1 METVL
6 MALCA
11 CAGLDIVAILEKMRA
26 PLADLEIEA
35 DAERSADHPRVF
47 TKIHLRFHIGGQG
60 VARWQAE
67 RAVTLSVDKYCS
79 VAAMLRQT
87 AQLTHEVLLADR

>member
-1 METVL
+1 
-6 MALCA
+6 
-11 CAGLDIVAILEKMRA
+11 
-26 PLADLEIEA
+26 
-35 DAERSADHPRVF
+35 
-47 TKIHLRFHIGGQG
+47 